1 MLLPGSFDADVISPP
16 PPPLAIF
23 IILRYEDGVVEPRRW
38 WCYRYSLY
46 FMKTRKKK
54 EEEKDCIGVSRL
66 LRRISGP
73 FTPLF
78 INEIKVEI
86 KKQGIFTSLQPRD
99 RLSTKGRRRW
109 RFSSIRVAEVG
120 RGGGKDR
127 GGGREFKGSRILSRR
142 RGCLRL
148 TARASQGVRDSVWR
162 C

>member
-1 MLLPGSFDADVISPP
+1 MPTLYPP
-16 PPPLAIF
+16 SLSLFLAIF

-38 WCYRYSLY
+38 YRHSLY

-54 EEEKDCIGVSRL
+54 KKKRKEDIS
-66 LRRISGP
+66 RRISAP

-86 KKQGIFTSLQPRD
+86 KTTGFSRASNPRD

-109 RFSSIRVAEVG
+109 RFSSIRVAEG
-120 RGGGKDR
+120 LGKGGEDR
-127 GGGREFKGSRILSRR
+127 RGGREFKGSRILSRR

-148 TARASQGVRDSVWR
+148 TARASQGVRDSMWR

>member
-1 MLLPGSFDADVISPP
+1 MLLPGSFDADVISPS

-86 KKQGIFTSLQPRD
+86 KNRGFSRAFNPGI
-99 RLSTKGRRRW
+99 GYRRR
-109 RFSSIRVAEVG
+109 AEGGGDFPAYVSRRLEEGVG
-120 RGGGKDR
+120 RIEGED
-127 GGGREFKGSRILSRR
+127 EN
-142 RGCLRL
+142 LR
-148 TARASQGVRDSVWR
+148 AAVYYRDEGVV
-162 C
+162 